1 MMMDE
6 LKIGLS
12 TKLMRG
18 IVSKL
23 ISKLIQ
29 KKLGYKVDIQ
39 LNGVEVEM
47 KEEKIHLHLNVDADL
62 NKDDFVEIIKSIG
75 LD

>member
-1 MMMDE
+1 MMDE

-23 ISKLIQ
+23 ISKLVQ

-47 KEEKIHLHLNVDADL
+47 KDEKVHLHLNADADL
-62 NKDDFVEIIKSIG
+62 DKADFIEIIKTIG
-75 LD
+75 VD

>member
-1 MMMDE
+1 MMDE

-23 ISKLIQ
+23 ISKLVQ

-47 KEEKIHLHLNVDADL
+47 RDEKIHLHLNVDADL

>member
-1 MMMDE
+1 MMDE

-23 ISKLIQ
+23 ISKLVQ

-47 KEEKIHLHLNVDADL
+47 KEEKVHLHLNVDADL
-62 NKDDFVEIIKSIG
+62 DKADFIEIIKSVG

>member
-1 MMMDE
+1 MFDE

-29 KKLGYKVDIQ
+29 KKLGYKIDIQ
-39 LNGVEVEM
+39 LNGVQVEM
-47 KEEKIHLHLNVDADL
+47 NDDKVHLHLNVDADL
-62 NKDDFVEIIKSIG
+62 DKNDFVEIIKNIG
-75 LD
+75 LE

>member
-1 MMMDE
+1 MMDE
-6 LKIGLS
+6 LKIGIS

-23 ISKLIQ
+23 VSKLVQ

-47 KEEKIHLHLNVDADL
+47 TDEKVHLHLNVDADL
-62 NKDDFVEIIKSIG
+62 DKGDFIEIIKSIG

>member
-1 MMMDE
+1 MMDE

-23 ISKLIQ
+23 ISKLVQ

-47 KEEKIHLHLNVDADL
+47 KEEKVHLHLNVDADL
-62 NKDDFVEIIKSIG
+62 DKADFIEIIKSIG

>member
-1 MMMDE
+1 MLDE

-23 ISKLIQ
+23 VSKLIQ
-29 KKLGYKVDIQ
+29 KKLGYKIDIQ
-39 LNGVEVEM
+39 LNGVQVEM
-47 KEEKIHLHLNVDADL
+47 NDDKVHLHLNVDADL
-62 NKDDFVEIIKSIG
+62 DKNDFVEIIKNIG
-75 LD
+75 LE

>member
-1 MMMDE
+1 MMDE

-23 ISKLIQ
+23 ISKLVQ

-47 KEEKIHLHLNVDADL
+47 RDEKIHLHLNADADL